1 MREWQAHDAVT
12 EPVDVTPP
20 PPAKKYDL
28 GDYLFQFIVITA
40 GVLIALLLNGLVQWN
55 DNRALVAQ
63 ARQTIAQEIA
73 QNKNDMD
80 KTLAG
85 IAGDMK
91 QFDNALKFASDMLTA
106 KKTNIT
112 ELMLHLNFADVS
124 SAGWRTAERTGALSH
139 MPYEEVQRYSLLYD
153 LQDVYT
159 EQQRAMLLQLA
170 EASAILSG
178 DFNPDNPNPR
188 DLEEFRD
195 RVMRLRSTLRIH
207 EQMARRLAER
217 YAEAL
222 TQ

>member
-20 PPAKKYDL
+20 PPARKYDL

-55 DNRALVAQ
+55 DNRALVVQ
-63 ARQTIAQEIA
+63 ARETIAQEIA
-73 QNKNDMD
+73 QNKTDMD
-80 KTLAG
+80 KTLAS
-85 IAGDMK
+85 IVEDMNRL
-91 QFDNALKFASDMLTA
+91 DNALKFASDMLTA

-139 MPYEEVQRYSLLYD
+139 MPYAEVQRYSLLYD
-153 LQDVYT
+153 LQDLYT

-178 DFNPDNPNPR
+178 DFNPDDPNPR
-188 DLEEFRD
+188 DLEVFRD

-222 TQ
+222 AQ